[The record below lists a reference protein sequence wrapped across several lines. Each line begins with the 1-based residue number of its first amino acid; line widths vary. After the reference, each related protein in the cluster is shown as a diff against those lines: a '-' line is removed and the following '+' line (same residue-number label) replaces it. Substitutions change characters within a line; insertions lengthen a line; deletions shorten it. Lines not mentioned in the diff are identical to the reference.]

1 MHPQEKKC
9 KVFEIIPINMEGER
23 CKTIA
28 SVRLQLLSW
37 VTQRDVTMEM
47 LTEALRITNE
57 FQTNAK
63 VGVPNYPKKG
73 HDKSCGS

>member
-1 MHPQEKKC
+1 M
-9 KVFEIIPINMEGER
+9 
-23 CKTIA
+23 
-28 SVRLQLLSW
+28 
-37 VTQRDVTMEM
+37 TQRDVTMEM